1 MDISK
6 LFELEIA
13 QWAGV
18 DLRVAPRLVDDAA
31 CGENQD
37 AGPTNSGSTATLT
50 ADA

>member
-13 QWAGV
+13 QWTGV

-31 CGENQD
+31 WGDNQD
-37 AGPTNSGSTATLT
+37 ADATNSGSTATLK

>member
-13 QWAGV
+13 QWTGV

-31 CGENQD
+31 CGDNQD
-37 AGPTNSGSTATLT
+37 AD
-50 ADA
+50 ADQLRFDRYPQG